1 MWRDTGR
8 SSFAG
13 LFQHGRLH
21 HAQAGEHAPPS
32 QPPALSGVAEAVGH
46 ESPHRGADA
55 RVVEAH
61 EPAARAVPPL
71 RLGCEERNQR
81 VPVLGQNIK
90 VPSLRQRVRI
100 YLDAERARVFF
111 RLVRAAPLAEPVASG
126 ATEFFAGRPWLKRPY
141 ASATERVK

>member
-1 MWRDTGR
+1 MWRASDR

-21 HAQAGEHAPPS
+21 HAQAGEHALPS
-32 QPPALSGVAEAVGH
+32 QPPALPCVAQAVSH
-46 ESPHRGADA
+46 EPPYRGADA
-55 RVVEAH
+55 GVVEAH

-81 VPVLGQNIK
+81 VPVFGQNIK
-90 VPSLRQRVRI
+90 VSSLRQRVRI

-126 ATEFFAGRPWLKRPY
+126 ATEFFAGKPWLKRP
-141 ASATERVK
+141 